1 MSRRNNNN
9 NFQMNNNNNKDVQ
22 KKANIFESFKYLDD
36 SSDSDNEG
44 TVKEVQEKIQEPE
57 KVSVLINEEP
67 KSLFELKP
75 VTNITEEEGKEM
87 WTKVKSAPKYKP
99 SLKINSERE
108 QNHEHHEHRENHEHR
123 EYREHKTFGDK
134 KQFHKKF
141 QEIEQEQYEEKEE
154 TTIKPEQAIEL
165 EEETEDHEDGSEM
178 KLMNKWYVWTHEID
192 SKDWSP
198 KSYKIAHTID
208 TIANFWKFFNN
219 ISKLNHW
226 KFNFFIMKENSH
238 PTWEHSSNRNGGTCS
253 FRIDVGQCIDVIEQL
268 SMLVLNESISDE
280 NDLNGI
286 SFAAKGNWSVI
297 KIWNRDNKNNISN
310 HMPSYLRKIYPSI
323 SIKYK
328 ENTPEY

>member
-1 MSRRNNNN
+1 
-9 NFQMNNNNNKDVQ
+9 
-22 KKANIFESFKYLDD
+22 
-36 SSDSDNEG
+36 
-44 TVKEVQEKIQEPE
+44 
-57 KVSVLINEEP
+57 
-67 KSLFELKP
+67 
-75 VTNITEEEGKEM
+75 
-87 WTKVKSAPKYKP
+87 
-99 SLKINSERE
+99 
-108 QNHEHHEHRENHEHR
+108 
-123 EYREHKTFGDK
+123 
-134 KQFHKKF
+134 
-141 QEIEQEQYEEKEE
+141 
-154 TTIKPEQAIEL
+154 
-165 EEETEDHEDGSEM
+165 
-178 KLMNKWYVWTHEID
+178 MNKWYVWVHETD

-226 KFNFFIMKENSH
+226 KYNFFIMKENSH